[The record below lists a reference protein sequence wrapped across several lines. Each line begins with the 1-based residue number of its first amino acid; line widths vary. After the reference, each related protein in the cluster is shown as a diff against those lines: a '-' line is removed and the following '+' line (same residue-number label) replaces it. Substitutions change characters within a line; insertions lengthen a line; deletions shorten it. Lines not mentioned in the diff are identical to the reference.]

1 MSKLSEEKIKKFD
14 GQDRHEWPDFS
25 KKLLGIG
32 IIKGGWDEALTT
44 KLDLTDAD
52 NKKLNRL
59 AWGYLIIML
68 EGEAMSELDNFPSE
82 NAYEAW
88 QHLTTKYEPKDDKA
102 YADLEMK
109 FAECGLGSPEE
120 NPERWIND
128 LIRINNRIA
137 GCHTSQKKSDVMMI
151 AHVLSKLPKDEKY
164 YKNFIAMTRRFG
176 YSKQTIMEFKK
187 EVFDYWEN
195 NIKEG
200 DEDKDYGGE
209 AYATYGTKTGYSR
222 GNKDQKKEPKEEVQK
237 QYYQGGKSM
246 SEQQGSQL
254 IWTSTG
260 PMMVPMGMMGSGQDS
275 TVIKDHMQELVIM
288 QSNAA
293 VPKQAGMGANG
304 GASQYVYV
312 PMEML
317 QQMMMKGNQ
326 VNNVQPQFVIPGQN
340 QEGRYQRPKCS
351 NCGKDGHIKENCFA
365 QGGGKEG
372 QWPARDLTK
381 IQCFKC
387 KKLGHYAREC
397 KGESVA
403 QDTQQQVNSTQEDP
417 EEFDFLL
424 EQQMTEM
431 EKMKISKMMMNL

>member
-14 GQDRHEWPDFS
+14 GQDWHEWPGFS

-151 AHVLSKLPKDEKY
+151 AHVLSKLSKDEKY

-187 EVFDYWEN
+187 EVFD
-195 NIKEG
+195 
-200 DEDKDYGGE
+200 
-209 AYATYGTKTGYSR
+209 
-222 GNKDQKKEPKEEVQK
+222 
-237 QYYQGGKSM
+237 
-246 SEQQGSQL
+246 
-254 IWTSTG
+254 
-260 PMMVPMGMMGSGQDS
+260 
-275 TVIKDHMQELVIM
+275 
-288 QSNAA
+288 
-293 VPKQAGMGANG
+293 
-304 GASQYVYV
+304 
-312 PMEML
+312 
-317 QQMMMKGNQ
+317 
-326 VNNVQPQFVIPGQN
+326 
-340 QEGRYQRPKCS
+340 
-351 NCGKDGHIKENCFA
+351 
-365 QGGGKEG
+365 
-372 QWPARDLTK
+372 
-381 IQCFKC
+381 
-387 KKLGHYAREC
+387 
-397 KGESVA
+397 
-403 QDTQQQVNSTQEDP
+403 
-417 EEFDFLL
+417 
-424 EQQMTEM
+424 
-431 EKMKISKMMMNL
+431 